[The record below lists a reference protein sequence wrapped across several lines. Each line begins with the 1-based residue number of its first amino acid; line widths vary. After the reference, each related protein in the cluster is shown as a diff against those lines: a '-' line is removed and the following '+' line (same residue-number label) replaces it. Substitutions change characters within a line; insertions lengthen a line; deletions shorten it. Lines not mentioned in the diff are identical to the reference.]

1 MAEIRPF
8 RALYYNPTRIPQ
20 LADVVTQPYDK
31 ISTEM
36 QSRYY
41 RSSPYN
47 LVRVIRGQVHA
58 EDNPRSNVYLRASR
72 CFRDWI
78 DEGVLLS
85 DSEPAIYPYNQEYEV
100 PGRTESKKVRRGFI
114 AVCRLEDYS
123 ARVILPHEQT
133 LSGPKTDR
141 LELLKVTR
149 AHFGQI
155 FVLYSDP
162 AGVVESL
169 LAERTPPQP
178 WEQVTDEYQ
187 TVHTVWRITEPQAII
202 QVAAAMADKKLVIAD
217 GHHRYETALAY
228 RDDCRSR
235 ATSDKPAEYVMM
247 TFVRMETDG
256 LTILPTHRLVHG
268 LPGFD
273 WSDFLLQAR
282 SIFEVEE
289 FPAGDEAGNC
299 AFLERLARAGLAG
312 PAFGAYAGCGK
323 LALLRLR
330 SDYDLEGALQ
340 EIPSTLRR
348 LNVILVH
355 RLILE
360 QILRINPQAV
370 REERNLTYHR
380 EFTAAAAAVAR
391 GEAQLCLLLNPTP
404 VQAVRDNALAGLT
417 LPQKSTDFYP
427 KLLTGLALYWLDN
440 PAGL

>member
-8 RALYYNPTRIPQ
+8 RALYYNPSRIQ
-20 LADVVTQPYDK
+20 RLEDVVTQPYDK
-31 ISTEM
+31 ISPEM

-47 LVRVIRGQVHA
+47 LVRVIRGQVHP
-58 EDNPRSNVYLRASR
+58 EDDPQNNVYLRASR

-78 DEGVLLS
+78 DAGVLVS
-85 DSEPAIYPYNQEYEV
+85 DSGPAIYPYYQEYDV
-100 PGRTESKKVRRGFI
+100 PGRPQSRKVRRGFI

-123 ARVILPHEQT
+123 ARVVLPHERT

-162 AGVVESL
+162 AGAVESL
-169 LAERTPPQP
+169 LAEKTPAQP

-187 TVHTVWRITEPQAII
+187 TRHTVWRISEPQALAA
-202 QVAAAMADKKLVIAD
+202 VAAAMADKQLVIAD

-228 RDDCRSR
+228 RDYCRSR
-235 ATSDKPAEYVMM
+235 AASDARVEYVMM

-268 LPGFD
+268 LPAFA
-273 WSDFLLQAR
+273 WADFLFQAR

-289 FPAGDEAGNC
+289 LPPADETGDWAGTL
-299 AFLERLARAGLAG
+299 LERLRQAGLRG
-312 PAFGAYAGCGK
+312 PAIGAYAGRGK
-323 LALLRLR
+323 MAILRLR
-330 SDYDLEGALQ
+330 GDYDLESALNDV
-340 EIPSTLRR
+340 PSSQRR
-348 LNVILVH
+348 LDVILLH
-355 RLILE
+355 RLVLQ
-360 QILRINPQAV
+360 QILGIDPQAV

-380 EFTAAAAAVAR
+380 EFPAAAGALAR
-391 GEAQLCLLLNPTP
+391 GEGQLCLLLNPTP
-404 VQAVRDNALAGLT
+404 IEAVRDNALAGLT

-427 KLLTGLALYWLDN
+427 KLLTGLAIYRLDN
-440 PAGL
+440 P